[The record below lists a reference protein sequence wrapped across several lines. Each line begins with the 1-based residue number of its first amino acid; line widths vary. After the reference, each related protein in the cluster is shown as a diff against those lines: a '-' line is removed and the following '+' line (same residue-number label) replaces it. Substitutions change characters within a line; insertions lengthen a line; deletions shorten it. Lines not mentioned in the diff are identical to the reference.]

1 MRLKPSICALFIV
14 FWALTSAYATTAQE
28 SQDGQMPTDEMIGG
42 VTGGTK
48 AESDPDPEK
57 NAKSAT
63 SITSGGGS
71 TNREISRD
79 SIQTKLIK
87 PFKPVEKAAQ
97 EDEDPLSF
105 NFLYY
110 IIEKFKLSDIIE

>member
-1 MRLKPSICALFIV
+1 MRLKPSIFALFVV

-28 SQDGQMPTDEMIGG
+28 SDDGRMPPYDMNGG
-42 VTGGTK
+42 FTEATK
-48 AESDPDPEK
+48 SDPDPDPEK
-57 NAKSAT
+57 NTKSALST
-63 SITSGGGS
+63 NAGGS
-71 TNREISRD
+71 SGREIARD

-87 PFKPVEKAAQ
+87 PFKVIEKP
-97 EDEDPLSF
+97 EKEEEDPLSF